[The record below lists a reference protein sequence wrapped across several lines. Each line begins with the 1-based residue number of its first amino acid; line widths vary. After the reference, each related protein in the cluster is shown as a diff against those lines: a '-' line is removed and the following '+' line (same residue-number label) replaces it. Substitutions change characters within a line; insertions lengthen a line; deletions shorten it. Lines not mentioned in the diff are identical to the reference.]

1 MLKKCFNAGKQLF
14 VSREFLF
21 FLVIG
26 VFNTFNGSLFAFLY
40 SMVIPSANLA
50 FVAGYLTSLII
61 AYFLNTWLA
70 FRQKP
75 ALSKMIRF
83 MISYIPNFLIQ
94 NLIVFLVYNVLHW
107 HQLIAYLLAAAIGVP
122 VTFIL
127 LKFFAFYKKGASNK

>member
-1 MLKKCFNAGKQLF
+1 MLKKWLNAGKQLF

-40 SMVIPSANLA
+40 SMMIPSANLA
-50 FVAGYLTSLII
+50 FVAGYLTSLVI

-83 MISYIPNFLIQ
+83 VISYIPNFLIQ
-94 NLIVFLVYNVLHW
+94 NLIVFFVYNMLHW

-127 LKFFAFYKKGASNK
+127 LNFFAFCKKGASEK